1 MKLKGVKTR
10 APWLTEEILAK
21 KKPLWYRNRATGW
34 KIRALLNEYIKI
46 RKNIKKESKKATI
59 SFEQRLANDKMIPKL
74 LYAYANS
81 RQKVK
86 DQISA
91 LKNNQ
96 NTVTNNKQEIA
107 MIFNKQFCTNN

>member
-1 MKLKGVKTR
+1 M
-10 APWLTEEILAK
+10 
-21 KKPLWYRNRATGW
+21 
-34 KIRALLNEYIKI
+34 NEYNTI

-59 SFEQRLANDKMIPKL
+59 SFEQRLANDKKNPKL
-74 LYAYANS
+74 LYAYVNS

-86 DQISA
+86 VHLSA

-107 MIFNKQFCTNN
+107 SILNDQFSSVFVNELADETLPEFAMTSTNN